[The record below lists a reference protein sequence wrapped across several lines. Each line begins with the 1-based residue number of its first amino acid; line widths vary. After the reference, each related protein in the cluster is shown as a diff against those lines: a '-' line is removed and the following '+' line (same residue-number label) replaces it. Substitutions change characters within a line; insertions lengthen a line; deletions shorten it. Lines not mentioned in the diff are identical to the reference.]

1 MDSINLYLLS
11 TYLKKWS
18 FGDNRITLNYSFSSE
33 IGYERSHI
41 DMRINSPINM
51 TNEFLNNV
59 FYKAKEK
66 IHELI
71 LKSEKQEDFNANNIS
86 LVNEAETKQK
96 LSTFLTRIVKEF
108 NQNKNARG
116 RSRMISTRS
125 LDFYYND
132 FEFEP
137 LDDEIKFYVHLNRGA
152 NKMNGDLWSNA
163 VGDFKL
169 ALEIKPDNL
178 TVNKY
183 MAMALNK
190 LGKFADSVKHLKIYA
205 VAENTAESLSSLI
218 MAYIHLDDYKNADK
232 ICTTIEDQFP
242 DSFISKFIKSQLA
255 YRQGKGYKTL
265 LDKIYK
271 KDPEWLQNKI
281 KSEWEFKIPGYQ
293 KHQDNLWNAATAARY
308 LGFDRPFDLT
318 RRAFNEEIPSYFN
331 SEKGTIRFV
340 KEELDLWVEIMNRY
354 KIDNEDYSTYADRL
368 LPAEK
373 KKAPVKNKKK

>member
-18 FGDNRITLNYSFSSE
+18 FNDNRITLNYSFSSE

-41 DMRINSPINM
+41 DMRINSPMNM

-59 FYKAKEK
+59 FYNAKEK

-71 LKSEKQEDFNANNIS
+71 LNNKKQEDFNANNIS

-169 ALEIKPDNL
+169 ALEIKPDNV

-190 LGKFADSVKHLKIYA
+190 LGKFADAVKHLKIYA
-205 VAENTAESLSSLI
+205 EAENTAESLSSLI

-232 ICTTIEDQFP
+232 ICETIEDQFP
-242 DSFISKFIKSQLA
+242 DSLISKFAKAQLA

-271 KDPEWLQNKI
+271 KDTEWLKNKI

-373 KKAPVKNKKK
+373 KKAAVKNKKK